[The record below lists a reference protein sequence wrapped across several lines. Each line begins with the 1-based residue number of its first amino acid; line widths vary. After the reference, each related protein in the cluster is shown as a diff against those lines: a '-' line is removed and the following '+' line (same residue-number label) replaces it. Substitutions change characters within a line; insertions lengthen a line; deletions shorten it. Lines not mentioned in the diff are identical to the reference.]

1 MKTDEQYQK
10 ALMML
15 VIVALSTIF
24 WISMAFWAGLL

>member
-15 VIVALSTIF
+15 AIVALSTIF